1 MSVRINLDQFSY
13 FEIKA
18 VHVGL
23 EECMKMKLSQHIAGF
38 NLMPREC
45 CGPVMDPAVGLPHWS
60 VEELLLWTKSH
71 RQEERGYPSFFFGG
85 GGKLLALSNYILI
98 S

>member
-1 MSVRINLDQFSY
+1 
-13 FEIKA
+13 
-18 VHVGL
+18 
-23 EECMKMKLSQHIAGF
+23 
-38 NLMPREC
+38 
-45 CGPVMDPAVGLPHWS
+45 MDPAVGLPHWS
-60 VEELLLWTKSH
+60 VEELLLCGIWTKSH